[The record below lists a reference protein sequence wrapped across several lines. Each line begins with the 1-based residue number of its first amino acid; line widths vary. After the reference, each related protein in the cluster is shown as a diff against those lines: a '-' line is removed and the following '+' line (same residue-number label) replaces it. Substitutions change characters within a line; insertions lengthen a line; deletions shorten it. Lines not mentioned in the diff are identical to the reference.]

1 MQCSC
6 SEGGCCKP
14 CGIAKGLILIALAV
28 LYWLQ
33 ILDLR
38 VFLSL
43 LVLLI
48 GIKLVVMAVKGR
60 SCAEKPEHKAAPE
73 KKKK

>member
-1 MQCSC
+1 MQCTC
-6 SEGGCCKP
+6 SSGGCCKP
-14 CGIAKGLILIALAV
+14 CGIAKGLIMVALAV

-43 LVLLI
+43 LVILAGL
-48 GIKLVVMAVKGR
+48 GCVVKSVKG
-60 SCAEKPEHKAAPE
+60 SCSAEAAKPAA
-73 KKKK
+73 KKK

>member
-43 LVLLI
+43 LVLLA
-48 GIKLVVMAVKGR
+48 GLKLVVMAVKGN
-60 SCAEKPEHKAAPE
+60 SCAAKPEQKAPE